1 VETEVEDR
9 LTLLA
14 AVADLYYLENQ
25 SQAKIA
31 RKFGY
36 SRSAISRLLTE
47 ARHKGV
53 VEIHVNYPVRR
64 SKELERELRQ
74 RFGLATA
81 IVAERGRS
89 DYREMLRNL
98 GKLGAFHLLEMLSDT
113 ATLGVSWGTA
123 IYEVANALPR
133 RYMPDVKVVQMI
145 GSGFGNPDVDGS
157 GIGRAIADRLNS
169 HHFALGAP
177 LIARDELARDLFL
190 REPNISVFLL
200 LSLYADVALVG
211 IGSVEL
217 GLSSLLRAG
226 YLNEEEILA
235 IKASG
240 AVGHICAQHYDEQG
254 QILDYEINR
263 RVIGVDLRKLTTSG
277 CKVIGVAGGKVKAP
291 AILGALRGK
300 FLYTLVT
307 DSNAAEAILELDQQ
321 LP

>member
-1 VETEVEDR
+1 MEDR

-14 AVADLYYLENQ
+14 SVADLYYLENQ
-25 SQAKIA
+25 SQEKIA

-53 VEIHVNYPVRR
+53 VEIHVNYPVPRN
-64 SKELERELRQ
+64 KELERQLRQ
-74 RFGLATA
+74 RFGLATV

-89 DYREMLRNL
+89 DYRQMLRNL
-98 GKLGAFHLLEMLSDT
+98 GRLGAFHLLEVLSDT

-123 IYEVANALPR
+123 IFEVANALPR
-133 RYMPDVKVVQMI
+133 RYMPDVKVVQML
-145 GSGFGNPDVDGS
+145 GSAGYGDPNVDGS
-157 GIGRAIADRLNS
+157 GVGRAIADRLNS

-177 LIARDELARDLFL
+177 LIARDEVTRNLFL

-217 GLSSLLRAG
+217 GRSSLLRTG
-226 YLNEEEILA
+226 YLKEEEILD
-235 IKASG
+235 IKARG
-240 AVGHICAQHYDEQG
+240 AVGHICAQHFNEQG
-254 QILDYEINR
+254 QILDCEINR
-263 RVIGVDLRKLTTSG
+263 RVIGVDLQKLVTSG
-277 CKVIGVAGGKVKAP
+277 CQIIGVAGGKVKAP

-300 FLYTLVT
+300 FLDSLVT
-307 DSNAAEAILELDQQ
+307 DSAAAEVILELDQ
-321 LP
+321 